1 VKTTYAAGTTVSVEK
16 SKGELDG
23 LLGKHGASSRGI
35 VVDDDRGLA
44 LVAFQLNGLRYRME
58 VPMPKP
64 EEFLKPKSTPR
75 DWWRMGGQQRAEWAR
90 RSWDQAMRER
100 WRAVVLLVKAKLE
113 LVRIGISTVEKEFMA
128 DLILPNG
135 ETVNV
140 AIAKQLQA
148 ALASGTM
155 PMLPMGE
162 S

>member
-1 VKTTYAAGTTVSVEK
+1 MKATYAAGTTVSVEK
-16 SKGELDG
+16 SKSELDA

-35 VVDDDRGLA
+35 VVDDDRGMA
-44 LVAFQLNGLRYRME
+44 LVGFQLKGLKYRME

-64 EEFLKPKSTPR
+64 GEFRNPEKEPPR
-75 DWWRMGGQQRAEWAR
+75 WYSMSDEQRDHWAR
-90 RSWDQAMRER
+90 RAWDQAMRER

-140 AIAKQLQA
+140 ALAKQLHA
-148 ALASGTM
+148 ALSGGSM
-155 PMLPMGE
+155 PMLPMGDT
-162 S
+162 

>member
-1 VKTTYAAGTTVSVEK
+1 MKTTYAAGTTVSVEK
-16 SKGELDG
+16 SKAELDA

-44 LVAFQLNGLRYRME
+44 LVAFQLKGLRYRME

-64 EEFLKPKSTPR
+64 DAFVRPETVPR
-75 DWWRMGGQQRAEWAR
+75 NWNGMSAAQREDWAR
-90 RSWDQAMRER
+90 RAWDQAMRER

-113 LVRIGISTVEKEFMA
+113 LVRIGISTVEKEFLA
-128 DLILPNG
+128 DLLLPNG
-135 ETVNV
+135 ETVNI
-140 AIAKQLQA
+140 AIARQLQE

-155 PMLPMGE
+155 PMLPMGP